1 MKKRKSQD
9 SVEAMLR
16 QADAAMKQLDH
27 AARAKA
33 QQAVISGAGALRRQ
47 VEDLQVGLK
56 KLSAGLARLEQRHTT
71 RSTRPRPRRAAVAR
85 PATRARRRRPVS
97 HKKAA

>member
-1 MKKRKSQD
+1 MNKRNRQD

-16 QADAAMKQLDH
+16 QADAAMKQLED

-33 QQAVISGAGALRRQ
+33 QQAVITGAGALRRQ

-56 KLSAGLARLEQRHTT
+56 KLSTGLARLEQRKPSTTT
-71 RSTRPRPRRAAVAR
+71 RRRPRRAVA
-85 PATRARRRRPVS
+85 PHPVS
-97 HKKAA
+97 KARVRRTTRHKKAA